1 MRICVEKGCKMAGKT
16 ASINKKTTNKKVNKE
31 DSIVCEVCGLSSV
44 SEEFGGIVVAEDSEL
59 LCCSK
64 PLKKKMTKAKSPSK

>member
-1 MRICVEKGCKMAGKT
+1 VEKECKMAEKT
-16 ASINKKTTNKKVNKE
+16 ASINKKTTNKKANKE
-31 DSIVCEVCGLSSV
+31 DSIVCEVCGLSSI

-64 PLKKKMTKAKSPSK
+64 PLKGKIIKAKSPSK